1 MSKVSSNCHIILCVC
16 VARHAKITQNNKFA
30 ISVQYLK
37 KELSDEVDFFHAD
50 KHQIF
55 VKVYFN
61 SMGIKVSYIVDIII
75 INGHDHA
82 LSNYSK

>member
-1 MSKVSSNCHIILCVC
+1 M
-16 VARHAKITQNNKFA
+16 
-30 ISVQYLK
+30 QYLK

-50 KHQIF
+50 QHQIF